1 MEGLKKL
8 AKKWAIK
15 YFYKYGDC
23 DKAIK
28 GAKNF
33 IEGYYRAMTG
43 KEIPEDFLDK
53 LENQLKREL
62 ECL

>member
-1 MEGLKKL
+1 MQGLKKL
-8 AKKWAIK
+8 AKKWAIE
-15 YFYKYGDC
+15 YFNRYDDC

-43 KEIPEDFLDK
+43 KEIPEDFLNE
-53 LENQLKREL
+53 LENQLRKEL
-62 ECL
+62 DCL